1 MRTRPRINGFMK
13 TRIIFLIALICIAA
27 GCASPPQGPSNA
39 VSTLAGSPASLFVA
53 KQSEIK
59 DDSSI
64 SFDYQGSPA
73 VLIAVGGKYYAYYN
87 KCTKEGCKMAYKDG
101 KLVCPC
107 CGSVFD
113 STNGVPLSGPAK
125 LPLTGLQI
133 TVNNG
138 SVYISS

>member
-1 MRTRPRINGFMK
+1 MK
-13 TRIIFLIALICIAA
+13 YRLLFTVALLCLAA
-27 GCASPPQGPSNA
+27 GCTSPPSGQSNA
-39 VSTLAGSPASLFVA
+39 VSTLAGSPSSLLVA

-73 VLIAVGGKYYAYYN
+73 ILIAVGGKYYAYFN

-125 LPLTGLQI
+125 VPLSSLQ
-133 TVNNG
+133 V
-138 SVYISS
+138 SVTDGNLYVSSQ

>member
-1 MRTRPRINGFMK
+1 MKVEILFMV
-13 TRIIFLIALICIAA
+13 ALICLSA
-27 GCASPPQGPSNA
+27 GCANNSQEQNKVPTSVSG
-39 VSTLAGSPASLFVA
+39 STLAGTPSNQYVA

-59 DDSSI
+59 DDSST

-73 VLIAVGGKYYAYYN
+73 VLISFGGKYYAYYN

-125 LPLTGLQI
+125 VPLSTLQ
-133 TVNNG
+133 V
-138 SVYISS
+138 SVTDGNVYVSS

>member
-1 MRTRPRINGFMK
+1 MKYRILFMV
-13 TRIIFLIALICIAA
+13 ALVCFAA
-27 GCASPPQGPSNA
+27 GCASPPQDQSNP
-39 VSTLAGSPASLFVA
+39 VSTLAGSPSSLLVV

-73 VLIAVGGKYYAYYN
+73 ILIAVGGKYYAYFN

-125 LPLTGLQI
+125 VPLSTLQ
-133 TVNNG
+133 V
-138 SVYISS
+138 SVTDGNLYVSSQ